1 MSVLCLPWT
10 PLPSLPQPLIERWL
24 LCWPQCLKRQLL
36 PHHRFNVVLTRFTL
50 WGKRD
55 TASGEA
61 GLTAVVT
68 AFRVG
73 GQAPRGRCNLST
85 KVYTAMSIS
94 DFSASQLRW
103 LPILELRKEK
113 LLGTESKQTVW
124 TAIWQSQN
132 SQPLRLTLNPGP
144 LNLDLQPLRR
154 DTEQGPGVASPVG
167 SGRFLGLQDCWFPH
181 AGISVTNKCLKYKP
195 HLDTR
200 VWNRIR
206 ETIRTWKRQAQTL
219 RKPVSLGTVELWA
232 KCIYTEPG
240 TAVRALSDLLSIHY
254 NLNKSYYYST
264 TRTEEETKTKKGS
277 QQGCEPRKPGPESTS
292 FTLCCGDLPP
302 GGSPGE
308 TFLLHQP
315 PNVFPRTLWLLQGA
329 V

>member
-1 MSVLCLPWT
+1 MNIPVLLT
-10 PLPSLPQPLIERWL
+10 STFHQALASLPASLLASALQPAASPPARIQRCPYMLHTLKKER
-24 LCWPQCLKRQLL
+24 QCLRESQHCCCGHCLQGRRMGHL
-36 PHHRFNVVLTRFTL
+36 
-50 WGKRD
+50 
-55 TASGEA
+55 SG
-61 GLTAVVT
+61 G
-68 AFRVG
+68 
-73 GQAPRGRCNLST
+73 CNSFSSVYGEIST
-85 KVYTAMSIS
+85 S
-94 DFSASQLRW
+94 DSSASEPRW
-103 LPILELRKEK
+103 LPILELRREK
-113 LLGTESKQTVW
+113 FLGPEHNLTRW
-124 TAIWQSQN
+124 TTFWQSQN
-132 SQPLRLTLNPGP
+132 SHLLRLTLNPGP

-315 PNVFPRTLWLLQGA
+315 PNVFPRILWLLQGA